1 MKLNNPNIP
10 GSAGDGTLINKD
22 ERNGI
27 PGTLLK
33 AEFFN
38 QLIYEF
44 NALIKAGGLIP
55 SDKDLTQ
62 VYTAI
67 RNLYTNADNELKNYL
82 ENKISIESGKIIQEI
97 QDRKEADSNL
107 QNQINTAIQKINKEI
122 SDRTN
127 AVTSLQNKINTLNQN
142 INKEI
147 TDRTNADTALQ
158 NKINQ
163 EITDRQNAI
172 SNVENQIRN
181 INMFVEET
189 STFII
194 KELVTKTGTG
204 TQQWSLNWRSDLE
217 YLQVAGYITGK
228 SYEGAFGLY
237 NSFSNDDAPFIGWK
251 KMSSDLYYYGGEFR
265 KPYSIYAQAGL
276 PNLEWFP
283 ILNNKPVIAM
293 KDAPSNQTITAY
305 LYFLVRKK

>member
-1 MKLNNPNIP
+1 MKLNNPDTS
-10 GSAGDGTLINKD
+10 GAAGDGTLINKD

-27 PGTLLK
+27 PGTLLT

-44 NALIKAGGLIP
+44 NTLIKAGGLIP

-67 RNLYTNADNELKNYL
+67 RNLYTNADNELKNYF
-82 ENKISIESGKIIQEI
+82 ENKISIESSKIIQEI

-122 SDRTN
+122 SDRKN
-127 AVTSLQNKINTLNQN
+127 ADTSLQNQINTANQKINQ
-142 INKEI
+142 EI
-147 TDRTNADTALQ
+147 TDRKNADTALQ
-158 NKINQ
+158 NKITQ
-163 EITDRQNAI
+163 EIADRQNAI
-172 SNVENQIRN
+172 SNVESQIRD

-194 KELVTKTGTG
+194 KETITKTGTG

-217 YLQVAGYITGK
+217 YLQIAGYIVGK
-228 SYEGAFGLY
+228 NYLASGSFGLY
-237 NSFSNDDAPFIGWK
+237 QSINDSAPFIGW
-251 KMSSDLYYYGGEFR
+251 SGSYYYGGDFQM
-265 KPYSIYAQAGL
+265 SFANWQAGL
-276 PNLEWFP
+276 PNLRWFP
-283 ILNNKPVIAM
+283 ILTLKPILAM
-293 KDAPSNQTITAY
+293 KNVSNETMTAY